1 MNKNTAVPAVKEH
14 KEHSASSVG
23 SLHGE
28 VWLTVQS
35 YQAQSLL
42 RGRRASEAKSA
53 IVGLVGFADRL
64 KTLWQAVRQDDPYA
78 DWWLIKVE
86 EGIALC
92 RAQLGQLS
100 EQVNAL
106 LTSYDCF
113 DITVAQSRQPQ
124 RISLQFANPYA
135 FRAAQLLAEYDRII
149 CTFMTLRHLG
159 VEIPQT
165 LEEQFKGSGRW
176 LRRVFALPQ
185 DYCFC
190 DVDRCA
196 ILQSTQRAQKARERM
211 GDVPRDIL
219 RGDTLPSLRPID
231 FRMPALNDLSD
242 SPNTAADEVVL

>member
-1 MNKNTAVPAVKEH
+1 MEKTTAALSTEGGKN
-14 KEHSASSVG
+14 HSDFTVG
-23 SLHGE
+23 ALHGE

-42 RGRRASEAKSA
+42 RGRRASEAKPA
-53 IVGLVGFADRL
+53 IIGLVGFADRL

-86 EGIALC
+86 EGIGACRTQLRLLC
-92 RAQLGQLS
+92 KQVDNLLS
-100 EQVNAL
+100 
-106 LTSYDCF
+106 SYDCF

-135 FRAAQLLAEYDRII
+135 FRGAQMLAEYDRLI
-149 CTFMTLRHLG
+149 CVFMTLRHLG
-159 VEIPQT
+159 VEIPQA

-185 DYCFC
+185 DYHFL

-196 ILQSTQRAQKARERM
+196 ILQGTQRAQKARERM
-211 GDVPRDIL
+211 GDVPDDIL
-219 RGDTLPSLRPID
+219 LGDRLPSLRPVV
-231 FRMPALNDLSD
+231 FRKTELSD
-242 SPNTAADEVVL
+242 LGDSLNTVS